1 MAKLTPEALQAWK
14 QHDERM
20 VFTTVNKDHVAN
32 SVWVICAKLINDEQ
46 FVIANNA
53 FDKTLENIKL
63 SNKLGTKGV
72 LLYIA
77 PERESYQVKGSLE
90 YYENGPIY
98 DDMKE
103 WLDPKFPGK
112 GALVLNI
119 EEVYYG
125 ANKVV

>member
-1 MAKLTPEALQAWK
+1 MAKLTSQALEAWNN
-14 QHDERM
+14 HDERM
-20 VFTTVNKDHVAN
+20 VLTTTNQDN
-32 SVWVICAKLINDEQ
+32 SPNSIWVICAKLINDEQ

-53 FDKTLENIKL
+53 FCKTLQNI
-63 SNKLGTKGV
+63 NLGSKGS

-77 PERESYQVKGSLE
+77 PERESYQVKGKLE
-90 YYENGPIY
+90 YHTDGPVY
-98 DDMKE
+98 DDMKN

-125 ANKVV
+125 AEQVV

>member
-1 MAKLTPEALQAWK
+1 MPKLTASALQSWENR
-14 QHDERM
+14 QEQM
-20 VFTTVNKDHVAN
+20 VFTTCDQDNIPNAI
-32 SVWVICAKLINDEQ
+32 WVICAKLINDSQ

-53 FDKTLENIKL
+53 FHKTLNNI
-63 SNKLGTKGV
+63 SLGSKGS

-77 PERESYQVKGSLE
+77 PEREAYQVKGTLE
-90 YYENGPIY
+90 YYTDGPIY
-98 DDMKE
+98 ENMKK

-125 ANKVV
+125 AKRVV

>member
-1 MAKLTPEALQAWK
+1 MATLTSDALQAWQ

-20 VFTTVNKDHVAN
+20 VFSTCNENNVPN
-32 SVWVICAKLINDEQ
+32 SIWVICAKLINDGQ

-53 FDKTLENIKL
+53 MRKTLENINAG
-63 SNKLGTKGV
+63 SQGT

-77 PERESYQVKGSLE
+77 PEREAYQVKGSLE
-90 YYENGPIY
+90 YYTSGPIY
-98 DDMKE
+98 EDMKQ
-103 WLDPKFPGK
+103 WLDSKFPGK

-125 ANKVV
+125 AKQVA

>member
-1 MAKLTPEALQAWK
+1 MAELTSAALQAWN

-20 VFTTVNKDHVAN
+20 VFTTTSASNVAN
-32 SVWVICAKLINDEQ
+32 SIWVICAKLINDEQ
-46 FVIANNA
+46 IVIANNA
-53 FDKTLENIKL
+53 MSKTLENIKNG
-63 SNKLGTKGV
+63 SKGV

-77 PERESYQVKGSLE
+77 PERESYQIKGSLE
-90 YYENGPIY
+90 YYTEGPIY
-98 DDMKE
+98 DDMKN

-125 ANKVV
+125 AEQVV

>member
-1 MAKLTPEALQAWK
+1 MAKLTTQALEAWNN
-14 QHDERM
+14 HDERM
-20 VFTTVNKDHVAN
+20 VLTTTNQDNVPN
-32 SVWVICAKLINDEQ
+32 SIWVICAKLINDEQ

-53 FDKTLENIKL
+53 FSKTLQNIH
-63 SNKLGTKGV
+63 LGSRGS

-77 PERESYQVKGSLE
+77 PERESYQVKGKLE
-90 YYENGPIY
+90 YYADGPIY
-98 DDMKE
+98 DDMKN

-125 ANKVV
+125 AEQVV

>member
-1 MAKLTPEALQAWK
+1 MAKLTPEALQAWQ

-20 VFTTVNKDHVAN
+20 VFTTTNNNIAN
-32 SVWVICAKLINDEQ
+32 SIWVICVKLINDEQ

-53 FDKTLENIKL
+53 FSKTLENIKL
-63 SNKLGTKGV
+63 GSKGA

-77 PERESYQVKGSLE
+77 PERESYQVKGTLE
-90 YYENGPIY
+90 YYEDGPIY
-98 DDMKE
+98 DDMKI

-119 EEVYYG
+119 EDVYYG
-125 ANKVV
+125 AEKVV

>member
-1 MAKLTPEALQAWK
+1 MPKLTPKALQAWQ

-20 VFTTVNKDHVAN
+20 VFTTTNADNIAN
-32 SVWVICAKLINDEQ
+32 SVWVICAKLINDKQ

-53 FDKTLENIKL
+53 FNKTLENI
-63 SNKLGTKGV
+63 NLGSKGV

-77 PERESYQVKGSLE
+77 PERESYQVKGTLE
-90 YYENGPIY
+90 YYTDGPIY
-98 DDMKE
+98 EDMKN
-103 WLDPKFPGK
+103 WLEPKFPGK

-125 ANKVV
+125 AERVV

>member
-1 MAKLTPEALQAWK
+1 MAKLTPEALQAWQ

-20 VFTTVNKDHVAN
+20 VFTTTDANNIAN
-32 SVWVICAKLINDEQ
+32 SIWVICAKLINDEQ

-53 FDKTLENIKL
+53 FNKTLENIKQG
-63 SNKLGTKGV
+63 SKGV

-77 PERESYQVKGSLE
+77 PERESYQVKGTLE
-90 YYENGPIY
+90 YYTDGPVY
-98 DDMKE
+98 DDMKS
-103 WLDPKFPGK
+103 WLDSKFPGK

-125 ANKVV
+125 AEQVV

>member
-1 MAKLTPEALQAWK
+1 MPKLTASALQSWENR
-14 QHDERM
+14 QEQM
-20 VFTTVNKDHVAN
+20 VFTTCDQDNIPNAI
-32 SVWVICAKLINDEQ
+32 WVICAKLINDSQ

-53 FDKTLENIKL
+53 FHKTLNNI
-63 SNKLGTKGV
+63 SLGSKGS

-77 PERESYQVKGSLE
+77 PERETYQVKGTLE
-90 YYENGPIY
+90 YYTDGPIY
-98 DDMKE
+98 ENMKK

-125 ANKVV
+125 AKRVV

>member
-1 MAKLTPEALQAWK
+1 MAKLTPAALDAW
-14 QHDERM
+14 QNHDERM
-20 VFTTVNKDHVAN
+20 ILTTTNQDNIPN
-32 SVWVICAKLINDEQ
+32 SIWVICVKLINDEQ

-53 FDKTLENIKL
+53 MHKTLHNIN
-63 SNKLGTKGV
+63 SNNKGS

-77 PERESYQVKGSLE
+77 PERESYQVKGTLE
-90 YYENGPIY
+90 YYTDGPIY
-98 DDMKE
+98 EDMKS

-125 ANKVV
+125 AEQVV

>member
-1 MAKLTPEALQAWK
+1 MAKLTPEALQAWE

-20 VFTTVNKDHVAN
+20 VFTTCDTNNVPN
-32 SVWVICAKLINDEQ
+32 SIWVICAKLINDEQ

-53 FDKTLENIKL
+53 FDKTLMNIN
-63 SNKLGTKGV
+63 SGSKGV

-77 PERESYQVKGSLE
+77 PEREAYQVKGSLQ
-90 YYENGPIY
+90 YHSSGSVY
-98 DDMKE
+98 DDMKN
-103 WLDPKFPGK
+103 WLDPKYPGK

-125 ANKVV
+125 AEKIV

>member
-1 MAKLTPEALQAWK
+1 MAKLTPEALQAWQ

-20 VFTTVNKDHVAN
+20 VFTTTNNNIAN
-32 SVWVICAKLINDEQ
+32 SIWVICVKLINDEQ

-53 FDKTLENIKL
+53 FNKTLENIKL
-63 SNKLGTKGV
+63 GSKGA

-77 PERESYQVKGSLE
+77 PERESYQVKGTLE

-98 DDMKE
+98 DDMKK

-119 EEVYYG
+119 EDVYYG
-125 ANKVV
+125 AEKVV

>member
-1 MAKLTPEALQAWK
+1 MAKLTPEALHAWQ

-20 VFTTVNKDHVAN
+20 VFTTTNQDNIAN
-32 SVWVICAKLINDEQ
+32 SIWVICAKLINDEQ

-53 FDKTLENIKL
+53 FNKTLENIKL
-63 SNKLGTKGV
+63 GSDGV

-77 PERESYQVKGSLE
+77 PERESYQIKGTLD

-98 DDMKE
+98 DDMKN
-103 WLDPKFPGK
+103 WLDPKYPGK

-119 EEVYYG
+119 KEVYYG
-125 ANKVV
+125 AEKIV

>member
-1 MAKLTPEALQAWK
+1 MPQLTPEALQAWQ

-20 VFTTVNKDHVAN
+20 VFTTTNQDNVAN
-32 SVWVICAKLINDEQ
+32 SIWVICVKLINDEQ

-53 FDKTLENIKL
+53 FNKTLENIKL
-63 SNKLGTKGV
+63 GSKGA

-77 PERESYQVKGSLE
+77 PERESYQVKGSLD
-90 YYENGPIY
+90 YYEDGPIY
-98 DDMKE
+98 DDMKK

-125 ANKVV
+125 AEKIV

>member
-1 MAKLTPEALQAWK
+1 MAKLTPEALQAWQ
-14 QHDERM
+14 QHEERM
-20 VFTTVNKDHVAN
+20 VFTTVNKDHAAN

-53 FDKTLENIKL
+53 FNKTLENIK
-63 SNKLGTKGV
+63 SGSEGV

-90 YYENGPIY
+90 YYEEGPIY
-98 DDMKE
+98 DDMKK

-125 ANKVV
+125 ADKVV